1 MAISIILDSI
11 IIKYHSSCHK
21 NNKHPCHS
29 FWCKYCSRHY
39 GPRRCFNK
47 FELLTFSDANR
58 RRLNKSIKFTPKENV
73 GFGSFPVQ
81 QCTCTWGFKN
91 LLLFQ
96 SWAGLLAFL
105 PTPKVVFSAK
115 IDTCLRNSFLAN
127 NFKTLPLS
135 WKQNERPHLLLE
147 KRFNCGNLHS
157 SQQLNLSPILKTA
170 VAICC

>member
-21 NNKHPCHS
+21 NYKHPCHS
-29 FWCKYCSRHY
+29 SWCKHCSRHY
-39 GPRRCFNK
+39 GPRGCFNK
-47 FELLTFSDANR
+47 FELLTFSDANC
-58 RRLNKSIKFTPKENV
+58 RRLNKSIKFTPKENA
-73 GFGSFPVQ
+73 GFSLAHFLWSA
-81 QCTCTWGFKN
+81 CGFKH
-91 LLLFQ
+91 LLWFQ
-96 SWAGLLAFL
+96 SWAGLLAVL

-115 IDTCLRNSFLAN
+115 NDTCLRNSFPAD
-127 NFKTLPLS
+127 NFKILPLS

-170 VAICC
+170 VTSCC